1 MAAAAKPRPTTVYL
15 DPKLARA
22 IKIKAAMTERS
33 VSQLINEAV
42 RAKLKLD
49 EDDLKYVRKHRN
61 ERARPLE
68 EFLAEMK
75 RNGDL

>member
-1 MAAAAKPRPTTVYL
+1 LVN
-15 DPKLARA
+15 DA
-22 IKIKAAMTERS
+22 IR
-33 VSQLINEAV
+33 
-42 RAKLKLD
+42 LKLQQD
-49 EDDLKYVRKHRN
+49 EDDLKYVRKHRG